1 LQFSIIT
8 QCFLCCSAD
17 STIAQQSSRVI
28 AAGTSVAVCFPF
40 FIAASMIGTCHSHGV
55 AL

>member
-8 QCFLCCSAD
+8 QCLRYFSAA
-17 STIAQQSSRVI
+17 STIAQQSSIVI

-40 FIAASMIGTCHSHGV
+40 FIAASMMGTCHSHGV